1 MDVLFTIAY
10 AVGGYSASE
19 VINWAPR
26 LWDSLKFEVW
36 NGDNRDAIA
45 ASLNIIS
52 SIAKSLS
59 SPALDWNDIENPYT
73 KALLA
78 IIAECNRRLIDT
90 KPENMA
96 KTGSIL
102 HAIAEATPYA
112 FFWVARKFLP
122 IMFTL
127 WQDVTS
133 EAAKG
138 VLLTVLNTILEAR
151 VALDKELDDSLMKER
166 DSSRGEHPLLTHATQ
181 IKSLLATSLV
191 EYQRNLIDDIYFSAM
206 TDSISTTT
214 DGVDYRAATIKG
226 LVVLVDIQNML
237 SDFEKGTI
245 IESLN
250 SILLQ
255 SNLIDTVRKEAVSA
269 LQHISCSDPANFEKI
284 TLANFMSKLPRSIS
298 TDEIQGKLELESVIY
313 LFDSLVQIACTA
325 ICYSETKAEI
335 DLEYR
340 DRVFTASQKAMLDK
354 LINILEQDGQLQYAN
369 VILGA
374 IYHGLNSYDAAL
386 ALESKPAASFKVP
399 AGNSRHHPYAWI
411 TLELFKNIVKVKQL
425 EGGIPYIGL
434 RTLEDDEQIMDKFV
448 SLVARITTLTL
459 CSGQTTTTNNF
470 FNNPDKS
477 NPTTPSQVWSLFIE
491 NLPESIDTTQVDLID
506 GPPDKLLANV
516 FSMSLVA
523 GVRREVCYLNCSTC
537 HLLLTLSRTNLG
549 FKLTLAK

>member
-90 KPENMA
+90 KPDNMA

-112 FFWVARKFLP
+112 FFLVARKFLP

-151 VALDKELDDSLMKER
+151 VALDKELDNSLKER

-181 IKSLLATSLV
+181 TKSLLATSLV

-255 SNLIDTVRKEAVSA
+255 SNLIDAVRKEAVSA
-269 LQHISCSDPANFEKI
+269 LQHISCSDPTNFEKI
-284 TLANFMSKLPRSIS
+284 TLPNFMSKLPRSIS

-335 DLEYR
+335 DFEYR
-340 DRVFTASQKAMLDK
+340 DRVFTASQKAMVDK

-386 ALESKPAASFKVP
+386 TLESKSAGSFKVP
-399 AGNSRHHPYAWI
+399 VGNSWYHPYAWI
-411 TLELFKNIVKVKQL
+411 TLELFKNIVKAKQL

-470 FNNPDKS
+470 LNSLGKS

-491 NLPESIDTTQVDLID
+491 NVPESIDTTQVDLID
-506 GPPDKLLANV
+506 GPSDKLLANV